1 MNPLISSAIA
11 GFVRQG
17 IAGRAQAAVGRLTLP
32 LICGLVALQFTLV
45 ALGLLT
51 VAFWNLLLPEI
62 GVVWTPVVLAAA
74 FLAMAGIAALVIVA
88 HRQKRPVNRA
98 PSTDISNDI
107 QSMIEPMLA
116 EARQFTR
123 DNQGTSLVTAIV
135 AGIAAGLATRD

>member
-1 MNPLISSAIA
+1 MNPLSRRAIS
-11 GFVRQG
+11 GVVRQG

-62 GVVWTPVVLAAA
+62 GVVWTPIVLAAA
-74 FLAMAGIAALVIVA
+74 FLVMAGSAVLVIVI

-98 PSTDISNDI
+98 PSNDM
-107 QSMIEPMLA
+107 QNMIEPMLA
-116 EARQFTR
+116 EAREFTR
-123 DNQGTSLVTAIV
+123 DNQGASLVTAIIAGV
-135 AGIAAGLATRD
+135 AAGIATRD

>member
-11 GFVRQG
+11 GLVRQG
-17 IAGRAQAAVGRLTLP
+17 IAGRAQAAVGRVTLP
-32 LICGLVALQFTLV
+32 LVCGLVALQFTLV

-62 GVVWTPVVLAAA
+62 GAVWTPVVLAAA
-74 FLAMAGIAALVIVA
+74 FLVLAGIAVLVIVA
-88 HRQKRPVNRA
+88 NRQKRQVNRA
-98 PSTDISNDI
+98 PSNDM
-107 QSMIEPMLA
+107 QNMIEPMLA
-116 EARQFTR
+116 EARRFTR